1 MTIETHE
8 VINQAPVLEN
18 YDTVQHPVY
27 AEFLASVGAE
37 TSRDEIHAFGRLAGS
52 SHVRRLGDL
61 AEAHQ
66 PVLHTHDRNGHRID
80 EVEYDPAY
88 HELMS
93 TAIDNGLGGTPWVD
107 NRDHAHLI
115 RAVKFS
121 AWQSSDVGHTC
132 PVTMTYAAVPALQAD
147 PDLASEYVP
156 GLSNGIYDSSFIAP
170 SAKGGLIAGM
180 SMTEKQGGSD
190 VRANTTY
197 AVEQPDG
204 TYQIT
209 GHKWF
214 TSAPMSDILL
224 TLAQTSA
231 GQTCFI
237 LPRVLQDGT
246 RNSIAIQRLKNKL
259 GNKSNASSE
268 IEYNKAIGWRLGEE
282 GRGVRTIIEMVNM
295 TRLDV
300 SMTSAALMMIGLT
313 RASHHARHRDAFGA
327 PLINK
332 PLMRNVLVDLAVE
345 AESSTLAGMWLAHL
359 TDRVHQGDEDAT
371 LLRRLALPATKYYV
385 CKRAPEHAAE
395 ALECLGG
402 NGYVED
408 SGMPRLYRE
417 APLGSIWEGSGNV
430 AALDVLRV
438 LSRSPEAF
446 DLLNAR
452 FESQQGTDQRFDQFT
467 QSLKHRVG
475 SAVDLEFDARTL
487 AGDLA
492 LAVQASILL
501 EHGNASVTDV
511 FLQTRLSRQWGTT
524 YGTLPS
530 ANGSDAILERTLTT
544 SYEQEA
550 SLR

>member
-1 MTIETHE
+1 MTFQTHE
-8 VINQAPVLEN
+8 VLNQVPVLEN

-27 AEFLASVGAE
+27 GEFLTSVGAG
-37 TSRDEIHAFGRLAGS
+37 TALDEIHAFGRLAGS
-52 SHVRRLGDL
+52 AHVRQLGDL
-61 AEAHQ
+61 VEVHQ
-66 PVLHTHDRNGHRID
+66 PVLHTHDRNGYRID
-80 EVEYDPAY
+80 KVEYSPAY

-93 TAIDNGLGGTPWVD
+93 TAIGNGLGGTPWVE
-107 NRDHAHLI
+107 NRDHAHLL

-147 PDLASEYVP
+147 SELAAMYVP
-156 GLSNGIYDSSFIAP
+156 GLSNGKYDSAFVTP
-170 SAKGGLIAGM
+170 SAKDGLIAGM

-197 AVEQPDG
+197 AVPQPDG
-204 TYQIT
+204 TYRIT

-224 TLAQTSA
+224 TLAQTPA

-237 LPRVLQDGT
+237 LPRVLPDGS
-246 RNSIAIQRLKNKL
+246 RNAISLQRLKNKL

-268 IEYNKAIGWRLGEE
+268 IEYHEAIGWRLGEE

-327 PLINK
+327 TLIDK
-332 PLMRNVLVDLAVE
+332 PLMRNVLADLAVE

-359 TDRVHQGDEDAT
+359 TDRVHQGDQEAA
-371 LLRRLALPATKYYV
+371 LLRRLSLPATKFYV
-385 CKRAPEHAAE
+385 CKRAPSHTAE
-395 ALECLGG
+395 TLECLGG

-430 AALDVLRV
+430 AALDVLRA
-438 LSRSPEAF
+438 LARSPEAF
-446 DLLNAR
+446 DLLNDR
-452 FESQQGTDQRFDQFT
+452 FESQRGADGRFDEFT
-467 QSLKHRVG
+467 RDLKNRLG
-475 SAVDLEFDARTL
+475 SADDLEFDARVL
-487 AGDLA
+487 VGDLA
-492 LAVQASILL
+492 LAIQASVLL
-501 EHGNASVTDV
+501 EHGNSSVTDV

-530 ANGSDAILERTLTT
+530 TAGVDEILERTLTT
-544 SYEQEA
+544 TY
-550 SLR
+550 